1 MFESLTSSLRLSFK
15 FLQEVKHLKYFLP
28 SLFLTLLFYLLFDF
42 KYFGYPSFSW
52 GNLGAY
58 LSYQAYYFLI
68 FILLSPFLSQLS
80 NDINEKEFG
89 VVAPFSLLQLIK
101 DLIRLIFLVLSLFLI
116 QVVLTIGWW
125 LVTLILP
132 DFLSALDVVFDYSL
146 KALLFGFAFVDYSL
160 ERENWSV
167 SSSISFFKRNTKF
180 LLVIGIIFLILMNI
194 PIVGLVIAPIFS
206 TVLGTYFFLK
216 VEKGLA

>member
-1 MFESLTSSLRLSFK
+1 MFESLTSSLRLSFQ
-15 FLQEVKHLKYFLP
+15 FLKEVKHLKYFLP
-28 SLFLTLLFYLLFDF
+28 GLFLTLLFYILFDF

-52 GNLGAY
+52 GDLGTY

-167 SSSISFFKRNTKF
+167 SSSIFFFKRNTKF